1 MTMWI
6 VKFITLMLIACL
18 AVPVWGANE
27 KKQLQGIRQE
37 IREKKRLITKT
48 KRVERVVSGELA
60 LMDRNLQE
68 KTASLAVL
76 NRDLHK
82 VETGLRETH
91 AEIDTVLK
99 DVESRKRLL
108 QKRLVSVYKAGEAG
122 TVRFFFSSE
131 SVPRMMENLRY
142 MKSLMENDRKLV
154 AAYNERLEKLKSLKA
169 TLERDVRRK
178 EGLKQSIEKTKREI
192 ETEKQKKASY
202 LVKVRMEKKSYIDS
216 LRELEANSRRLQTII
231 EKLEAARRKRYT
243 ADARRKAVKQ
253 DRSGGAS
260 YVPPSSSTGFGSQKG
275 RLSLPAQGRIVDF
288 FGRHKHPEFNSYTN
302 INGIFIAAPVGT
314 AVHAVYDGKVVFSEY
329 FKGYGNMVIVDHGDG
344 FFSLYAH
351 NSRLFKKAGADVKK
365 NELLA
370 KIGDVDSTRGPV
382 LYFEI
387 RYQGRPIDP
396 GPWIR

>member
-1 MTMWI
+1 MLI
-6 VKFITLMLIACL
+6 LQFITLVLVSCL
-18 AVPVWGANE
+18 AIPAWSANE
-27 KKQLQGIRQE
+27 KSQLQGIKKE

-48 KRVERVVSGELA
+48 TRVEKVVSGELVE
-60 LMDRNLQE
+60 MDKSLRE
-68 KTASLAVL
+68 KEASLGVL

-82 VETGLRETH
+82 VETGLRKTH
-91 AEIDTVLK
+91 AEIETVLK

-142 MKSLMENDRKLV
+142 MKSLMENDRQLV
-154 AAYNERLEKLKSLKA
+154 LAYNERLEKLKSLKA
-169 TLERDVRRK
+169 TLERDVHRK
-178 EGLKQSIEKTKREI
+178 ESIKQNIEEKKREI
-192 ETEKQKKASY
+192 ETEQQKKASY
-202 LVKVRMEKKSYIDS
+202 LVKVRMEKKSYIAS

-231 EKLEAARRKRYT
+231 EKLEAASRKRYT
-243 ADARRKAVKQ
+243 AQARRKAVKPGS
-253 DRSGGAS
+253 SGGTS
-260 YVPPSSSTGFGSQKG
+260 FVPPSSSTGFGSQKG
-275 RLSLPAQGRIVDF
+275 RLSLPTQGRIVDF

-302 INGIFIAAPVGT
+302 INGIFIAAPVGA
-314 AVHAVYDGKVVFSEY
+314 AVHSVYDGKVVFAEY

-351 NSRLFKKAGADVKK
+351 NSKVYKKAGANVKK

-370 KIGDVDSTRGPV
+370 SVGAVDSTRGPV